1 MTVFLASLAGIPPL
15 GGWYAKFSVFT
26 SLTSAGTNWG
36 YGLAVVAAINAVIA
50 FGYYGKIA
58 MRMWVEDPHEAL
70 EGEVKVP
77 VSLLAAL
84 VLTAGT
90 TIAFGVAPGIVT
102 HFTDVS
108 LIFVDSRF
116 SCILACSDG
125 VKAVDYRFGALA
137 ANLRDF
143 LQNNF
148 EILASVLG

>member
-108 LIFVDSRF
+108 LI
-116 SCILACSDG
+116 A
-125 VKAVDYRFGALA
+125 FG
-137 ANLRDF
+137 
-143 LQNNF
+143 
-148 EILASVLG
+148 G